1 MTTLDAFPATPDR
14 GFHEYLPSVG
24 ISMGAGAGVVI
35 GVAIAGGPG
44 IAVGAGLG
52 AAIGLLVGAI
62 ARLVYRP

>member
-1 MTTLDAFPATPDR
+1 
-14 GFHEYLPSVG
+14 
-24 ISMGAGAGVVI
+24 MGAGAGVVI

-62 ARLVYRP
+62 ARLMYRP